1 MSFNIIVTVY
11 RYFFNFTLHYGQD
24 YRPSYRL
31 CGGDICMT
39 IMILLSICFVFS
51 LLVSFIYQTIVNHN
65 LINIFSLP
73 DYDLLFESPIEIG
86 DDVYDLYTG
95 LIAKYCG
102 DCLGDDNN
110 IYIEKDGG
118 YVEFKATNEF
128 KAYMH
133 GMKFHINMNKP
144 YTTPWGYYNPST

>member
-1 MSFNIIVTVY
+1 MSFDIIVTVY
-11 RYFFNFTLHYGQD
+11 RYFFNLSIIYGSD
-24 YRPSYRL
+24 YRPRNRL
-31 CGGDICMT
+31 SGGEFCMT

-102 DCLGDDNN
+102 DCLEDDNN
-110 IYIEKDGG
+110 MYSVIVFIKENTVYYTYSLKYELIK
-118 YVEFKATNEF
+118 
-128 KAYMH
+128 
-133 GMKFHINMNKP
+133 INL
-144 YTTPWGYYNPST
+144 SEA

>member
-1 MSFNIIVTVY
+1 MSFNTIVTVY
-11 RYFFNFTLHYGQD
+11 RYFFHLSIIYGSD
-24 YRPSYRL
+24 YRPRNRL
-31 CGGDICMT
+31 SGGEFCMT

-51 LLVSFIYQTIVNHN
+51 LLVSFIYQTIVNHI
-65 LINIFSLP
+65 LMNIFSLP

-110 IYIEKDGG
+110 IYSVIVFIKENTV
-118 YVEFKATNEF
+118 Y
-128 KAYMH
+128 
-133 GMKFHINMNKP
+133 
-144 YTTPWGYYNPST
+144 YTYSLKYQLIKISLSEA

>member
-1 MSFNIIVTVY
+1 MSFNTIVTVY
-11 RYFFNFTLHYGQD
+11 RYFFHLSIIYGSD
-24 YRPSYRL
+24 YRPRNRL
-31 CGGDICMT
+31 SGGEFCMT

-110 IYIEKDGG
+110 IYSVI
-118 YVEFKATNEF
+118 VFFKENTV
-128 KAYMH
+128 Y
-133 GMKFHINMNKP
+133 
-144 YTTPWGYYNPST
+144 YTYSLKSQLIKLK

>member
-1 MSFNIIVTVY
+1 MSFDIIVTVY

-102 DCLGDDNN
+102 DCIKDDNN
-110 IYIEKDGG
+110 MYSVIVFIKENTVYYTYSLKYELIK
-118 YVEFKATNEF
+118 
-128 KAYMH
+128 
-133 GMKFHINMNKP
+133 INL
-144 YTTPWGYYNPST
+144 SEA

>member
-1 MSFNIIVTVY
+1 MSFNTIVTVY
-11 RYFFNFTLHYGQD
+11 RYFFNFTLHYGSD
-24 YRPSYRL
+24 YRPRNRL
-31 CGGDICMT
+31 NGGEFCMT

-110 IYIEKDGG
+110 IYSVIVFIKENTV
-118 YVEFKATNEF
+118 Y
-128 KAYMH
+128 
-133 GMKFHINMNKP
+133 
-144 YTTPWGYYNPST
+144 YTYSPKSQLIKISLSEA

>member
-1 MSFNIIVTVY
+1 
-11 RYFFNFTLHYGQD
+11 
-24 YRPSYRL
+24 
-31 CGGDICMT
+31 MT

-110 IYIEKDGG
+110 TYSVI
-118 YVEFKATNEF
+118 VFFKENTVYYTYSLKYELI
-128 KAYMH
+128 K
-133 GMKFHINMNKP
+133 INL
-144 YTTPWGYYNPST
+144 SEV

>member
-1 MSFNIIVTVY
+1 
-11 RYFFNFTLHYGQD
+11 
-24 YRPSYRL
+24 
-31 CGGDICMT
+31 MT

-73 DYDLLFESPIEIG
+73 GYDLLFESPIEIG

-95 LIAKYCG
+95 LISKYCG

-110 IYIEKDGG
+110 IYSVI
-118 YVEFKATNEF
+118 VFFKENTVYYTYSLKYELI
-128 KAYMH
+128 K
-133 GMKFHINMNKP
+133 INL
-144 YTTPWGYYNPST
+144 SEV

>member
-1 MSFNIIVTVY
+1 MSFNTIVTVY

-65 LINIFSLP
+65 LINIFSLS

-110 IYIEKDGG
+110 MYSVIVFIKENTVYYTYSLKYELIK
-118 YVEFKATNEF
+118 
-128 KAYMH
+128 
-133 GMKFHINMNKP
+133 INL
-144 YTTPWGYYNPST
+144 SEA

>member
-1 MSFNIIVTVY
+1 MSFDIIVTVY
-11 RYFFNFTLHYGQD
+11 RYFFNLSIIYGSD
-24 YRPSYRL
+24 YRPRNRL
-31 CGGDICMT
+31 SGGEFCMT

-51 LLVSFIYQTIVNHN
+51 LLVSFIYQTIVNHI
-65 LINIFSLP
+65 LMNIFSLP

-110 IYIEKDGG
+110 IYSVI
-118 YVEFKATNEF
+118 VFFKENTVYYTYSLKYELI
-128 KAYMH
+128 K
-133 GMKFHINMNKP
+133 INL
-144 YTTPWGYYNPST
+144 SEA